1 MKLKEDKGFTDGK
14 CGRCKKNFNIKH
26 NIKVNIRSNSILS
39 EMKTNIRL
47 VYFIIIEIFVRN
59 NSANLT
65 FKNCSFIFKNL
76 NLIIQFNYYF
86 IMFILLYY
94 FIYIISL

>member
-14 CGRCKKNFNIKH
+14 CWRCKKNINIKH

-47 VYFIIIEIFVRN
+47 VYFIIFEIFVRN

-65 FKNCSFIFKNL
+65 FKNCSFIFKN
-76 NLIIQFNYYF
+76 
-86 IMFILLYY
+86 
-94 FIYIISL
+94 